1 MSNNKALVMISGGID
16 SAVALFWA
24 KSVGLECEGLTF
36 IYPNQAEP
44 EKKAIDFIC
53 NETRTKLYSVKHP
66 LVKGD
71 KGNFR
76 DIFSPDNLLYY
87 SIAVSL
93 ARINEKN
100 YVVGGQNK
108 EDLEDSQDATADFYT
123 HFNSM
128 LKTGYGNQ
136 VEIIQPFIQM
146 MKEEVVK
153 LGLKLGVPLEN
164 TWSCQDTE
172 PDPCITCS
180 SCVTR
185 YEIAT
190 NLNIKL

>member
-1 MSNNKALVMISGGID
+1 MGNNKSLVMVSGGID

-24 KSVGLECEGLTF
+24 KSVGMECEGITF
-36 IYPNQAEP
+36 TYPGQAEP

-53 NETRTKLYSVKHP
+53 NETSTKLYSVKHP

-71 KGNFR
+71 NGNFR
-76 DIFSPDNLLYY
+76 DVFSPDNLLYY

-93 ARINEKN
+93 ARTNGMKYI
-100 YVVGGQNK
+100 VGGQNK
-108 EDLEDSQDATADFYT
+108 EDLEDSQDAGADFYT

-128 LKTGYGNQ
+128 LRTGFGDQ
-136 VEIIQPFIQM
+136 VEILQPLIHL

-153 LGLKLGVPLEN
+153 LGLKLGVPLEY
-164 TWSCQDTE
+164 TWSCQDTG
-172 PDPCITCS
+172 PDPCKICS